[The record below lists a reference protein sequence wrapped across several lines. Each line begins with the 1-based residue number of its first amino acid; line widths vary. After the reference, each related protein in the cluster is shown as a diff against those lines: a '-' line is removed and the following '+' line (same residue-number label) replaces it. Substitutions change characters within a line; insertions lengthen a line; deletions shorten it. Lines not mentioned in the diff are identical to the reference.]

1 MMKIVPSYRNV
12 VPTSLELFDNKNIPP
27 KLNLKDDDLPNK
39 KINEIKEVSLQLL
52 TCWEMFSSPT
62 TISTKPPPLIANTIV
77 TALNKEREK
86 RQLSLIVHNLSE
98 STATEGET
106 RKNTTLTL

>member
-1 MMKIVPSYRNV
+1 MTTYPIKNQFKNQL
-12 VPTSLELFDNKNIPP
+12 SLLET
-27 KLNLKDDDLPNK
+27 KL
-39 KINEIKEVSLQLL
+39 NEIKEVSLQLL
-52 TCWEMFSSPT
+52 KCSEMFSSPT
-62 TISTKPPPLIANTIV
+62 TISTKPPPLIANTVV

-106 RKNTTLTL
+106 RKNTALNM